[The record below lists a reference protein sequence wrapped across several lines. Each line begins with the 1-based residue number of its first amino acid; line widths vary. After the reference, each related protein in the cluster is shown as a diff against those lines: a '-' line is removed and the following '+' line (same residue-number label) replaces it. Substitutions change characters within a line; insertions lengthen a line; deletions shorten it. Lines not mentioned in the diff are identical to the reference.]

1 MAKKDEGF
9 LASTRRERKKIQ
21 WPTRKVTLEY
31 SLLVIV
37 ISAIT
42 GILIYL
48 LDQLFAFLLGFI
60 L

>member
-1 MAKKDEGF
+1 MANKNEGF
-9 LASTRRERKKIQ
+9 FASTRRERKKIQ
-21 WPTRKVTLEY
+21 WPSKQTTLQY
-31 SLLVIV
+31 TALVLF

-42 GILIYL
+42 GVVIYL